1 MKTSDIIWGGDHKV
15 IVTLRNPI
23 EGIKEGDEVQI
34 EFNYLENVYELTFE
48 GKKTV
53 IIPSNK
59 ASEDQLDLLRNG
71 RSSMNTIL
79 SMDEDGCFIQLR
91 IFEEIVS
98 LGQLSTLRIAI
109 TDEVIDRLT
118 DKEQQN
124 PLEALKEKFIYTDP
138 KTKKTMIFVKG
149 YNKKN
154 ADFSIL
160 SRRNRLNVSKDSDS
174 YISSGYARYDSSYAD
189 FDAVYLI
196 SGNIEFVDS
205 TRDAKISDELNK
217 NMEKIRLSGKYFEI
231 WDAYLNLERISM
243 LQHAKATGVIKYK
256 SVRSQATSNG
266 YKYTFTLEDGQ
277 YADFLKDEILDSHVE
292 DIINSEKTTAD
303 NITSFRT
310 TKVGAFSKIIGNEC
324 IVIDTDAPSINNF
337 IPAEG
342 YLFTSLSGDKI
353 RMQRCEIAKDR
364 ISNNRAEIDHLQEI
378 IEDGALFHNQ
388 IGENIPITNKL
399 KASPQLKNKT
409 FNQEQIQAIDNAI
422 NTPDISL
429 ILGPPGTGKT
439 TVIKGIVTRFEELF
453 KKNNPN
459 ETPDILISSFQHEAV
474 DNAAIGMENDGL
486 PANRTGGKKREGS
499 NVSFYIDDWKKKK
512 TKELSEQLD
521 KNQVDKDDSIESLR
535 GQIFAWSKKGC
546 DLTEGIA
553 ILKTQV
559 NENLVSLSAEVVDES
574 RKLIAQVENGGKTEA
589 IKSILNDEDQQ
600 RNIVLLSQRLDI
612 EAFKDDGVRHAK
624 KLKIAI
630 EDEGLFDNTD
640 VEPVKAVISSEG
652 EDTEI
657 FKKFVET
664 VNFLKENYLKE
675 DVKAQEEKID
685 IPHQLELLL
694 KRIDGE
700 LKNKKIENLNDSMAA
715 ETLIL
720 RQYLD
725 LIQDDAEI
733 KRIVE
738 NYSSINA
745 ATCQQSMDIRK
756 GAQDKKYDLV
766 IIDEAA
772 RANPLDLMIPMA
784 MGKKVILVGDHKQLP
799 HMLSPEVV
807 KEYRKEGNTEQMQV
821 LEESLFER
829 LFNTLESSGAKKRT
843 TRLTKQYRMNP
854 VISNFAS
861 KCFYEEK
868 STDVGLDSSEV
879 KVEEK
884 QANLGMYKD
893 KPLVFLDMPQATFDA
908 EKSGVSKSR
917 PAEAKIIMD
926 EVVKVLK
933 KDPNKSVGIITFYR
947 KQVDVINEY
956 KINLTDEQ
964 KTRVEIG
971 TVDAFQGKEF
981 DVVFLS
987 CVRANNYSEDDLH
1000 KKIGHS
1006 SDKNRLCVSYTRA
1019 RQLLVTVGDKETMSF
1034 IPEMKELIEI
1044 CEKGDVGYYEL
1055 IKE

>member
-15 IVTLRNPI
+15 IVTLETSL
-23 EGIKEGDEVQI
+23 EGLKEGDEVHI
-34 EFNYLENVYELTFE
+34 EYNYIDSVYELSFE

-53 IIPSNK
+53 ITPKNRS
-59 ASEDQLDLLRNG
+59 SEDQLDLLRNG

-91 IFEEIVS
+91 IFEKIVS
-98 LGQLSTLRIAI
+98 FGQLSTLRIAI
-109 TDEVIDRLT
+109 TDEVVERLT

-124 PLEALKEKFIYTDP
+124 PLETLKEKFIYTDP
-138 KTKKTMIFVKG
+138 RTKKTMIFVKG
-149 YNKKN
+149 YNKKDAN
-154 ADFSIL
+154 FSLL
-160 SRRNRLNVSKDSDS
+160 SKRNRLNVSKESDS
-174 YISSGYARYDSSYAD
+174 YIASGYTRYDSSYAD

-196 SGNIEFVDS
+196 TGNIEFVDS
-205 TRDAKISDELNK
+205 TRDAKISNELSK
-217 NMEKIRLSGKYFEI
+217 NMEKISSSGEYFEI

-243 LQHAKATGVIKYK
+243 LQHAKDTGVVKYK
-256 SVRSQATSNG
+256 SVRSQATSDG
-266 YKYTFTLEDGQ
+266 YKYTFILEDGQ
-277 YADFLKDEILDSHVE
+277 YADFSKDEILDSYSE
-292 DIINSEKTTAD
+292 DIINSEKTTPE
-303 NITSFRT
+303 NISSFKT

-324 IVIDTDAPSINNF
+324 IIIDSDAPSINNF

-342 YLFTSLSGDKI
+342 FLFTSLSGDKI
-353 RMQRCEIAKDR
+353 RMQRCEIAKER
-364 ISNNRAEIDHLQEI
+364 ISNNRAEIDHLKEI
-378 IEDGALFHNQ
+378 IEDGTLFHNQ
-388 IGENIPITNKL
+388 IGENNPITNKL
-399 KASPQLKNKT
+399 KDSPQFKNKT

-439 TVIKGIVTRFEELF
+439 TVIKGIVTRYEELF

-459 ETPDILISSFQHEAV
+459 ETPAILISSFQHEAV

-521 KNQVDKDDSIESLR
+521 KNQVEKDDSIESLR
-535 GQIFAWSKKGC
+535 GQIFAWAKKGC
-546 DLTEGIA
+546 DLTEGLA
-553 ILKTQV
+553 ILKNQI
-559 NENLVSLSAEVVDES
+559 NENMVSLSVDVLNES
-574 RKLIAQVENGGKTEA
+574 RTLIAQVENDVKSEA
-589 IKSILNDEDQQ
+589 IKSILSEEDQQ
-600 RNIVLLSQRLDI
+600 RNIILLCQRLDT
-612 EAFKDDGVRHAK
+612 EAFKDDGIRYAK

-630 EDEGLFDNTD
+630 EDEGLFDNVD
-640 VEPVKAVISSEG
+640 AEPIKAVISSEG
-652 EDTEI
+652 TDKES
-657 FKKFVET
+657 FRKYVET

-675 DVKAQEEKID
+675 DVMNQKEKED
-685 IPHQLELLL
+685 FPHQLENLL

-700 LKNKKIENLNDSMAA
+700 LKNKKIENKKDSMAA

-733 KRIVE
+733 MKIVK

-756 GAQDKKYDLV
+756 GAKDKKYDLV

-772 RANPLDLMIPMA
+772 RANPLDLMIPMS

-807 KEYRKEGNTEQMQV
+807 KEYRKEGNTEQMEI

-829 LFNTLESSGAKKRT
+829 LFNTLERLGAKKRT
-843 TRLTKQYRMNP
+843 ARLTKQYRMNP

-868 STDVGLDSSEV
+868 ETDIGLDSSEV
-879 KVEEK
+879 KIDEK
-884 QANLGMYKD
+884 QANLGMYND

-917 PAEAKIIMD
+917 PAEAKVIMD
-926 EVVKVLK
+926 EVVKVLN

-947 KQVDVINEY
+947 KQVDVINECLPD
-956 KINLTDEQ
+956 LTDEQ

-1006 SDKNRLCVSYTRA
+1006 SDKNRLCVSFTRA
-1019 RQLLVTVGDKETMSF
+1019 RQLLVIVGDKETMSF
-1034 IPEMKELIEI
+1034 IPEMKELIGI
-1044 CEKGDVGYYEL
+1044 CEKGEEGYYEL

>member
-1 MKTSDIIWGGDHKV
+1 MKSSDIIWGGDHKV
-15 IVTLRNPI
+15 IVTLRNQI
-23 EGIKEGDEVQI
+23 EGMKEGDEVQI
-34 EFNYLENVYELTFE
+34 EYNYLDNVYELTFE
-48 GKKTV
+48 GKKTAIV
-53 IIPSNK
+53 PKNQS
-59 ASEDQLDLLRNG
+59 SEDHLDLIRNG
-71 RSSMNTIL
+71 KSSMNTIL
-79 SMDEDGCFIQLR
+79 SMDEDGCFLQLR

-109 TDEVIDRLT
+109 TDDVIDKLT

-160 SRRNRLNVSKDSDS
+160 SRRNRLNVSRDSDS
-174 YISSGYARYDSSYAD
+174 YISSNYARYDSSYAD

-217 NMEKIRLSGKYFEI
+217 NMEKIRSSGKYFEI
-231 WDAYLNLERISM
+231 WEAYLNLERISM
-243 LQHAKATGVIKYK
+243 LQHAKDTGVVKYK
-256 SVRSQATSNG
+256 SVRSQATSDG
-266 YKYTFTLEDGQ
+266 YKYIFTLEDGQ
-277 YADFLKDEILDSHVE
+277 YAEFSKDDILDSYAE
-292 DIINSEKTTAD
+292 DIINSEKTTPD
-303 NITSFRT
+303 NITSYRT
-310 TKVGAFSKIIGNEC
+310 TKVGAFSRVIGNEC
-324 IVIDTDAPSINNF
+324 VVIDTDAPSINNH

-353 RMQRCEIAKDR
+353 RMQRCEIAKER

-378 IEDGALFHNQ
+378 IEDGTLFHNQ
-388 IGENIPITNKL
+388 IGENNPITNKL
-399 KASPQLKNKT
+399 KASPQFKNKT
-409 FNQEQIQAIDNAI
+409 FNDEQIQAIDNAI

-521 KNQVDKDDSIESLR
+521 KNQVEKDDSIESLR

-546 DLTEGIA
+546 DLTEGFS
-553 ILKTQV
+553 ILKNQI
-559 NENLVSLSAEVVDES
+559 NENMVSLSDDVLNES
-574 RKLIAQVENGGKTEA
+574 RTLIAQVENGGKTEA
-589 IKSILNDEDQQ
+589 IKSILNEEDQQ
-600 RNIVLLSQRLDI
+600 RNIILLSQRLDN

-630 EDEGLFDNTD
+630 EDEGLFDDAD
-640 VEPVKAVISSEG
+640 VEPIKAVISSEG
-652 EDTEI
+652 EDAEI
-657 FKKFVET
+657 FKKYVET
-664 VNFLKENYLKE
+664 VNFLKEHYLKE
-675 DVKAQEEKID
+675 DVKIQEEKVD

-725 LIQDDAEI
+725 MIQDDAEI

-738 NYSSINA
+738 SYSSINA

-756 GAQDKKYDLV
+756 GAIDKKYDLV

-829 LFNTLESSGAKKRT
+829 LFNTLEASGAKKRT

-854 VISNFAS
+854 IISNFAS

-868 STDVGLDSSEV
+868 NTDVGLDSSEV

-893 KPLVFLDMPQATFDA
+893 KPLVFIDLPQETFDA

-917 PAEAKIIMD
+917 PAEAKVIMD

-933 KDPNKSVGIITFYR
+933 KDPNKSIGIITFYR

-1055 IKE
+1055 IK

>member
-15 IVTLRNPI
+15 IVTLRNPV
-23 EGIKEGDEVQI
+23 EGMKEGDEVKI
-34 EFNYLENVYELTFE
+34 EFNYIDNVYELTFE

-53 IIPSNK
+53 IVPSNK

-109 TDEVIDRLT
+109 ADDVIDKLT

-124 PLEALKEKFIYTDP
+124 PLESLREKFIYTDP
-138 KTKKTMIFVKG
+138 KTKKSMIFVKG
-149 YNKKN
+149 YSKKN
-154 ADFSIL
+154 ADFSLL
-160 SRRNRLNVSKDSDS
+160 SRRNTLNVSKTADS
-174 YISSGYARYDSSYAD
+174 YISSSYTRYNSSYAD

-196 SGNIEFVDS
+196 TGNIEFVDS
-205 TRDAKISDELNK
+205 TRDAKVSDELNK
-217 NMEKIRLSGKYFEI
+217 NMEKIRSSGKYFEI
-231 WDAYLNLERISM
+231 WEAYLNLERISM
-243 LQHAKATGVIKYK
+243 LEHAKETGVVKYK
-256 SVRSQATSNG
+256 SVRSQATSEG
-266 YKYTFTLEDGQ
+266 YKYTFTLEDNQ
-277 YADFLKDEILDSHVE
+277 YADFLKDEVLDSSTE
-292 DIINSEKTTAD
+292 DIINSDKTTPE
-303 NITSFRT
+303 NITSLKT
-310 TKVGAFSKIIGNEC
+310 TKIGAFVKFTGNEC
-324 IVIDTDAPSINNF
+324 IVVDTDAPSVNNF
-337 IPAEG
+337 IPPEG
-342 YLFTSLSGDKI
+342 FIFTSLSGDKI
-353 RMQRCEIAKDR
+353 RMQRCEIAKER
-364 ISNNRAEIDHLQEI
+364 IINNRAEIDHLQEI
-378 IEDGALFHNQ
+378 IEDGTLFHNQ

-399 KASPQLKNKT
+399 KTSSQFKNKT
-409 FNQEQIQAIDNAI
+409 FNEEQKQAIDNAI

-439 TVIKGIVTRFEELF
+439 TVIKAIVFRYEELF

-474 DNAAIGMENDGL
+474 DNAAIGMENNGL

-521 KNQVDKDDSIESLR
+521 KNQIEKDDSIESLR

-546 DLTEGIA
+546 DLTEGLA
-553 ILKTQV
+553 ILKNQI
-559 NENLVSLSAEVVDES
+559 NKNMVSLSSDILDEA
-574 RKLIAQVENGGKTEA
+574 RDFIASVENNDKNEA
-589 IKSILNDEDQQ
+589 IKSILTEEEQQ
-600 RNIVLLSQRLDI
+600 RNLVLLAQRLDI
-612 EAFKDDGVRHAK
+612 EAFKDDGIRQAK

-630 EDEGLFDNTD
+630 EDEGLFDNVD
-640 VEPVKAVISSEG
+640 VTPIKDVISSAG
-652 EDTEI
+652 DDKEI
-657 FKKFVET
+657 FKKYVET

-675 DVKAQEEKID
+675 DVKLKEEKID
-685 IPHQLELLL
+685 ISHQLEILL

-725 LIQDDAEI
+725 LIQDDSEI
-733 KRIVE
+733 KKIV
-738 NYSSINA
+738 NRYSSINA

-756 GAQDKKYDLV
+756 ESKDKKYDLV

-772 RANPLDLMIPMA
+772 RANPLDLMIPMS

-807 KEYRKEGNTEQMQV
+807 KEYRKERNTEQMEI

-829 LFNTLESSGAKKRT
+829 LFNALESSGAKKRT
-843 TRLTKQYRMNP
+843 ARLTKQYRMNP

-868 STDVGLDSSEV
+868 ATDIGLDSSEV

-884 QANLGMYKD
+884 KANLGIYQD

-908 EKSGVSKSR
+908 EKSGISKSR
-917 PAEAKIIMD
+917 PAEAKLIMD
-926 EVVKVLK
+926 EVSKILK
-933 KDPNKSVGIITFYR
+933 KDSNKSIGIITFYR
-947 KQVDVINEY
+947 KQVDIINEY
-956 KINLTDEQ
+956 KNYLTDEQ

-987 CVRANNYSEDDLH
+987 CVRANNYSEEDLH

-1006 SDKNRLCVSYTRA
+1006 NDKNRLCVSFTRA
-1019 RQLLVTVGDKETMSF
+1019 RQLLVIVGDKETMSY
-1034 IPEMKELIEI
+1034 IPQMKELIEI
-1044 CEKGDVGYYEL
+1044 CEKGGVGYYEL
-1055 IKE
+1055 IKK

>member
-1 MKTSDIIWGGDHKV
+1 MKTSDIIWGGDHKA
-15 IVTLRNPI
+15 IVTLRTPI
-23 EGIKEGDEVQI
+23 EGMKEGDEVQI
-34 EFNYLENVYELTFE
+34 EFNYLDNLYELSFE

-53 IIPSNK
+53 IIPLNK
-59 ASEDQLDLLRNG
+59 SSEEQLDLLRNG

-79 SMDEDGCFIQLR
+79 SMDEDGCFLQLR

-109 TDEVIDRLT
+109 TDEVKERLT

-149 YNKKN
+149 YYKKN

-174 YISSGYARYDSSYAD
+174 YIATGYTKYDSSYAD
-189 FDAVYLI
+189 VDAVYLI

-205 TRDAKISDELNK
+205 TRDAKISAALNK
-217 NMEKIRLSGKYFEI
+217 NMEKIHSSGKYFEI
-231 WDAYLNLERISM
+231 WDAYLNLEKISM
-243 LQHAKATGVIKYK
+243 LQHAKDTGVVKYK
-256 SVRSQATSNG
+256 SVRSQATSDG
-266 YKYTFTLEDGQ
+266 YKYTFTLEEGE
-277 YADFLKDEILDSHVE
+277 YANFLKDEILDSHAE
-292 DIINSEKTTAD
+292 NIINSEKVTPE
-303 NITSFRT
+303 NITSCRT
-310 TKVGAFSKIIGNEC
+310 TKVGSFLQVIGNEC
-324 IVIDTDAPSINNF
+324 VVIDTDAPSINNH

-353 RMQRCEIAKDR
+353 RMQRCEIAKER

-378 IEDGALFHNQ
+378 IEDGTLFHNQ

-399 KASPQLKNKT
+399 KASPQFKNKL
-409 FNQEQIQAIDNAI
+409 FNQEQIRAIDNAI

-439 TVIKGIVTRFEELF
+439 TVIKGIVTRFGELF

-459 ETPDILISSFQHEAV
+459 EKPDILISSFQHEAV
-474 DNAAIGMENDGL
+474 DNAVIGMENDGL

-499 NVSFYIDDWKKKK
+499 NISFYIDDWKKKT

-521 KNQVDKDDSIESLR
+521 KNQVEKDDAIESLR

-546 DLTEGIA
+546 DLTEGIS
-553 ILKTQV
+553 ILKNQIS
-559 NENLVSLSAEVVDES
+559 ENTVSLSADVLNDS
-574 RKLIAQVENGGKTEA
+574 RILIAQIENGGKTEA
-589 IKSILNDEDQQ
+589 IKSILNEEDQQ
-600 RNIVLLSQRLDI
+600 RNVILLSQRLDN
-612 EAFKDDGVRHAK
+612 EAFKDDGLRHAK

-630 EDEGLFDNTD
+630 EYGGIFDNAD
-640 VEPVKAVISSEG
+640 VEPIKAVISSEG
-652 EDTEI
+652 EDSEI
-657 FKKFVET
+657 FKKYVDT
-664 VNFLKENYLKE
+664 VNFLKERYLKE
-675 DVKAQEEKID
+675 DMKNQEEKVD
-685 IPHQLELLL
+685 IPHQLEILL

-700 LKNKKIENLNDSMAA
+700 LRNKKIENLNDSKAA

-725 LIQDDAEI
+725 LIQDDVEI
-733 KRIVE
+733 KKII
-738 NYSSINA
+738 NKYSSINA

-756 GAQDKKYDLV
+756 GSKDKKYDLV

-772 RANPLDLMIPMA
+772 RANPLDLMIPMS

-807 KEYRKEGNTEQMQV
+807 KEYRKTGNFEQMQV

-829 LFNTLESSGAKKRT
+829 LFNTLEASGAKKRT

-868 STDVGLDSSEV
+868 NTDVGLDSSEV
-879 KVEEK
+879 KIDEK
-884 QANLGMYKD
+884 QAKLGMYKD
-893 KPLVFLDMPQATFDA
+893 KPLVFLDLPQATFDA

-917 PAEAKIIMD
+917 PAEAKVIMD

-933 KDPNKSVGIITFYR
+933 KDPNKSIGIITFYR

-956 KINLTDEQ
+956 KSNLTDEQ
-964 KTRVEIG
+964 KIRVEIG

-981 DVVFLS
+981 DIVFLS
-987 CVRANNYSEDDLH
+987 CVRANNYSGDDLH

-1006 SDKNRLCVSYTRA
+1006 NDKNRLCVSYTRA

-1044 CEKGDVGYYEL
+1044 CETGDVGYYEL

>member
-1 MKTSDIIWGGDHKV
+1 MKTSDIIWGGDHKA
-15 IVTLRNPI
+15 IVTLRTPI
-23 EGIKEGDEVQI
+23 EGMKEGDEVQI
-34 EFNYLENVYELTFE
+34 EFNYLDNLYELSFE

-53 IIPSNK
+53 IIPLNK
-59 ASEDQLDLLRNG
+59 SSEEQLDLLRNG

-79 SMDEDGCFIQLR
+79 SMDEDGCFLQLR

-109 TDEVIDRLT
+109 TDEVKERLT

-149 YNKKN
+149 YYKKN

-160 SRRNRLNVSKDSDS
+160 SRRNRLNVAKDSDS
-174 YISSGYARYDSSYAD
+174 YIATGYTKYDSSYAD
-189 FDAVYLI
+189 VDAVYLI

-205 TRDAKISDELNK
+205 TRDAKISAALNK
-217 NMEKIRLSGKYFEI
+217 NMEKIHSSGKYFEI
-231 WDAYLNLERISM
+231 WDAYLNLEKISM
-243 LQHAKATGVIKYK
+243 FQHAKDTGVVKYK
-256 SVRSQATSNG
+256 SVRSQATSDG
-266 YKYTFTLEDGQ
+266 YKYTFTLEEGE
-277 YADFLKDEILDSHVE
+277 YANFLKDEILDSHAE
-292 DIINSEKTTAD
+292 NIINSEKVTPE
-303 NITSFRT
+303 NITSCRT
-310 TKVGAFSKIIGNEC
+310 TKVGSFLQVIGNEC
-324 IVIDTDAPSINNF
+324 IVIDSDALSINNF
-337 IPAEG
+337 IPPEG

-353 RMQRCEIAKDR
+353 RMQRCEIAKEK
-364 ISNNRAEIDHLQEI
+364 ISNNRAEIDHLLEI
-378 IEDGALFHNQ
+378 IEDGTLFHNQ

-399 KASPQLKNKT
+399 KASPQFKNKL
-409 FNQEQIQAIDNAI
+409 FNQEQIRAIDNAI

-439 TVIKGIVTRFEELF
+439 TVIKGIVTRFGELF

-459 ETPDILISSFQHEAV
+459 EKPDILISSFQHEAV
-474 DNAAIGMENDGL
+474 DNAVIGMENDGL

-499 NVSFYIDDWKKKK
+499 NISFYIDDWKKKT

-521 KNQVDKDDSIESLR
+521 KNQVEKDDAIESLR

-546 DLTEGIA
+546 DLTEGIS
-553 ILKTQV
+553 ILKNQIS
-559 NENLVSLSAEVVDES
+559 ENTVSLSADVLNDS
-574 RKLIAQVENGGKTEA
+574 RILIAQIENGGKTEA
-589 IKSILNDEDQQ
+589 IKSILNEEDQQ
-600 RNIVLLSQRLDI
+600 RNVILLSQRLDN
-612 EAFKDDGVRHAK
+612 EAFKDDGLRHAK

-630 EDEGLFDNTD
+630 EYGGIFDNAD
-640 VEPVKAVISSEG
+640 VEPIKAVISSEG
-652 EDTEI
+652 EDSEI
-657 FKKFVET
+657 FKKYVDT
-664 VNFLKENYLKE
+664 VNFLKERYLKE
-675 DVKAQEEKID
+675 DMKNQEEKVD
-685 IPHQLELLL
+685 IPHQLEILL

-700 LKNKKIENLNDSMAA
+700 LRNKKIENLNDSKAA

-725 LIQDDAEI
+725 LIQDDVEI
-733 KRIVE
+733 KKII
-738 NYSSINA
+738 NKYSSINA

-756 GAQDKKYDLV
+756 GSKDKKYDLV

-772 RANPLDLMIPMA
+772 RANPLDLMIPMS

-807 KEYRKEGNTEQMQV
+807 KEYRKTGNFEQMQV

-829 LFNTLESSGAKKRT
+829 LFNTLEASGAKKRT

-868 STDVGLDSSEV
+868 NTDVGLDSSEV
-879 KVEEK
+879 KIDEK
-884 QANLGMYKD
+884 QAKLGMYKD
-893 KPLVFLDMPQATFDA
+893 KPLVFLDLPQATFDA

-917 PAEAKIIMD
+917 PAEAEVIMD

-933 KDPNKSVGIITFYR
+933 KDPNKSIGIITFYR

-956 KINLTDEQ
+956 KSSLTDEQ
-964 KTRVEIG
+964 KIRVEIG

-981 DVVFLS
+981 DIVFLS
-987 CVRANNYSEDDLH
+987 CVRANNYSGDDLH

-1006 SDKNRLCVSYTRA
+1006 NDKNRLCVSYTRA

-1044 CEKGDVGYYEL
+1044 CETGDVGYYEL

>member
-1 MKTSDIIWGGDHKV
+1 MKTSDIIWGGDHKA
-15 IVTLRNPI
+15 IVTLRTPV
-23 EGIKEGDEVQI
+23 EGMKEGDEVQI
-34 EFNYLENVYELTFE
+34 EFNYLDNVYELSFE

-53 IIPSNK
+53 ITPSNK
-59 ASEDQLDLLRNG
+59 SSEDQLDLLRNG

-79 SMDEDGCFIQLR
+79 SMDEDGCFLQLR

-109 TDEVIDRLT
+109 TDDVIDKLT

-124 PLEALKEKFIYTDP
+124 PLETLKEKFIYTDP

-160 SRRNRLNVSKDSDS
+160 SRRNRLNVSKESDS
-174 YISSGYARYDSSYAD
+174 YISNGYARYDSSYAD

-205 TRDAKISDELNK
+205 TRDAKISVELNK
-217 NMEKIRLSGKYFEI
+217 NMEKIHSSGKYFEI
-231 WDAYLNLERISM
+231 WDAYLNLEKISM
-243 LQHAKATGVIKYK
+243 LQHAKDTGVVKYK
-256 SVRSQATSNG
+256 SVRSQATSDG
-266 YKYTFTLEDGQ
+266 YKYTFTLEEGE
-277 YADFLKDEILDSHVE
+277 YANFLKDEILDSHAE
-292 DIINSEKTTAD
+292 NIINSEKITPE
-303 NITSFRT
+303 NITSCRT
-310 TKVGAFSKIIGNEC
+310 TKVGAFFKVIGNEC
-324 IVIDTDAPSINNF
+324 IVIDSDALSINNF

-353 RMQRCEIAKDR
+353 RMQRCEIAKEK
-364 ISNNRAEIDHLQEI
+364 INNNRAEIDHLQEI
-378 IEDGALFHNQ
+378 IEDGTLFHNQ
-388 IGENIPITNKL
+388 IGENVPITNKL
-399 KASPQLKNKT
+399 KASPQFKNKT

-429 ILGPPGTGKT
+429 VLGPPGTGKT

-459 ETPDILISSFQHEAV
+459 EKLDILISSFQHEAV
-474 DNAAIGMENDGL
+474 DNAVIGMENDGL

-499 NVSFYIDDWKKKK
+499 NISFYVDDWKKKK

-521 KNQVDKDDSIESLR
+521 KHQVEKDDSIESLR
-535 GQIFAWSKKGC
+535 GQIFAWAKKGC
-546 DLTEGIA
+546 DLTEGLS
-553 ILKTQV
+553 ILKNQIS
-559 NENLVSLSAEVVDES
+559 ENIVSLSADVLNAS
-574 RKLIAQVENGGKTEA
+574 RTLIAQVENGVKTEA
-589 IKSILNDEDQQ
+589 IKSILNEEEQQ
-600 RNIVLLSQRLDI
+600 RNVILLSQRLDN
-612 EAFKDDGVRHAK
+612 EAFKDDGLRHAK

-630 EDEGLFDNTD
+630 EDEGIFDNAD
-640 VEPVKAVISSEG
+640 VEPIKAVISSEG
-652 EDTEI
+652 EDAEI
-657 FKKFVET
+657 FKKYVET
-664 VNFLKENYLKE
+664 VNFLKEHYLKE
-675 DVKAQEEKID
+675 DVKEQEDKVD
-685 IPHQLELLL
+685 IPHQLEILL

-700 LKNKKIENLNDSMAA
+700 LRNKKIENLNDPKAA

-733 KRIVE
+733 KKIINR
-738 NYSSINA
+738 YSSINA
-745 ATCQQSMDIRK
+745 ATCQQAMDIRK
-756 GAQDKKYDLV
+756 GSKDKKYDLV

-772 RANPLDLMIPMA
+772 RANPLDLMIPMS

-829 LFNTLESSGAKKRT
+829 LFNTLEASGAKKRT

-868 STDVGLDSSEV
+868 NTDVGLDSSEV
-879 KVEEK
+879 KIDEK

-893 KPLVFLDMPQATFDA
+893 KPLVFLDLPQAIFDA

-917 PAEAKIIMD
+917 PAEAKVIMD
-926 EVVKVLK
+926 EVVKILK
-933 KDPNKSVGIITFYR
+933 KDPNKSIGIITFYR

-1044 CEKGDVGYYEL
+1044 CEKGDVGHYEL

>member
-1 MKTSDIIWGGDHKV
+1 MKTSDIIWGGDHKA
-15 IVTLRNPI
+15 IVTLKTSL
-23 EGIKEGDEVQI
+23 EGLKEGDEVHI
-34 EFNYLENVYELTFE
+34 EYNYIDSVYELSFE

-53 IIPSNK
+53 ITPKNRS
-59 ASEDQLDLLRNG
+59 SEDQLDLLRNG

-79 SMDEDGCFIQLR
+79 SIDEDGCFLQLR
-91 IFEEIVS
+91 IFEEIVF

-109 TDEVIDRLT
+109 TDEVVERLT

-124 PLEALKEKFIYTDP
+124 PLEALKEKFIYKDP
-138 KTKKTMIFVKG
+138 RTKKNMIFVKG
-149 YNKKN
+149 YNKKDAN
-154 ADFSIL
+154 FSLL
-160 SRRNRLNVSKDSDS
+160 SKRNRLNVTKDSDS
-174 YISSGYARYDSSYAD
+174 YIASGYTRYDSSYAD

-196 SGNIEFVDS
+196 TGNIEFVDS
-205 TRDAKISDELNK
+205 TRDAKISNELSK
-217 NMEKIRLSGKYFEI
+217 NMEKISSSGEYFEI

-243 LQHAKATGVIKYK
+243 LQHAKDTGVVKYK
-256 SVRSQATSNG
+256 SVRSQATSDG
-266 YKYTFTLEDGQ
+266 YKYTFILEDGQ
-277 YADFLKDEILDSHVE
+277 YADFSKDEILDSYSE
-292 DIINSEKTTAD
+292 DIINSEKTTPE
-303 NITSFRT
+303 NISSFKT

-324 IVIDTDAPSINNF
+324 IIIDTDSPSINNF

-342 YLFTSLSGDKI
+342 FLFISLSGDKI
-353 RMQRCEIAKDR
+353 RMQRCEIAKER
-364 ISNNRAEIDHLQEI
+364 ISNNRAEIDHLKEI
-378 IEDGALFHNQ
+378 IEDGTLFHNQ
-388 IGENIPITNKL
+388 IGENNPITNKL
-399 KASPQLKNKT
+399 KGSPQFKNKT

-439 TVIKGIVTRFEELF
+439 TVIKGIVTRYEELF

-521 KNQVDKDDSIESLR
+521 KNQVEKDDSIESLR
-535 GQIFAWSKKGC
+535 GQIFAWAKKGC
-546 DLTEGIA
+546 DLTEGLS
-553 ILKTQV
+553 ILKNQI
-559 NENLVSLSAEVVDES
+559 NENMVSLSDDVLNES
-574 RKLIAQVENGGKTEA
+574 RILIAQVENGDKSEA
-589 IKSILNDEDQQ
+589 IKSILSEEDKQ
-600 RNIVLLSQRLDI
+600 RNIILLSQRLDT
-612 EAFKDDGVRHAK
+612 EAFKDDGIRYAK

-630 EDEGLFDNTD
+630 EDEGLFDNVD
-640 VEPVKAVISSEG
+640 AESIKAVISSEG
-652 EDTEI
+652 TDKES
-657 FKKFVET
+657 FRKYVET

-675 DVKAQEEKID
+675 DVMNQKEKVD
-685 IPHQLELLL
+685 FPHQLENLL

-700 LKNKKIENLNDSMAA
+700 LKNKKIENKKDSMAA

-733 KRIVE
+733 MKIVK

-756 GAQDKKYDLV
+756 GAKDKKYDLV

-772 RANPLDLMIPMA
+772 RANPLDLMIPMS

-807 KEYRKEGNTEQMQV
+807 KEYRKQGNIEQMKI

-829 LFNTLESSGAKKRT
+829 LFNTLEKAGAKKRT

-868 STDVGLDSSEV
+868 ESDVGLDSSEIN
-879 KVEEK
+879 VEEK
-884 QANLGMYKD
+884 QANLGMYNE
-893 KPLVFLDMPQATFDA
+893 KPLVFLDMPQATFEA
-908 EKSGVSKSR
+908 EKSGQSKSR
-917 PAEAKIIMD
+917 PAEAKVIMD

-933 KDPNKSVGIITFYR
+933 KDPEKSVGIITFYR
-947 KQVDVINEY
+947 KQVDVINEHLA
-956 KINLTDEQ
+956 NLTDEQ

-987 CVRANNYSEDDLH
+987 CVRANNNSGEDLH
-1000 KKIGHS
+1000 KKIGHLI
-1006 SDKNRLCVSYTRA
+1006 DKNRLCVSFTRA
-1019 RQLLVTVGDKETMSF
+1019 RQLLVTVGDKETMAF
-1034 IPEMKELIEI
+1034 IPEMKKLIEI

>member
-1 MKTSDIIWGGDHKV
+1 MKTSDIIWGGDHKA
-15 IVTLRNPI
+15 IVTFRTPI
-23 EGIKEGDEVQI
+23 EGMKEGDEVQI
-34 EFNYLENVYELTFE
+34 EFNYLDNLYELSFE

-53 IIPSNK
+53 IIPLNK
-59 ASEDQLDLLRNG
+59 SSEEQLDLLRNG

-79 SMDEDGCFIQLR
+79 SMDEDGCFLQLR

-109 TDEVIDRLT
+109 TDEVKERLT

-149 YNKKN
+149 YYKKN

-174 YISSGYARYDSSYAD
+174 YIATGYTKYDSSYAD
-189 FDAVYLI
+189 VDAVYLI

-205 TRDAKISDELNK
+205 TRDAKISAALNK
-217 NMEKIRLSGKYFEI
+217 NMEKIHSSGKYFEI
-231 WDAYLNLERISM
+231 WDAYLNLEKISM
-243 LQHAKATGVIKYK
+243 LQHAKDTGVVKYK
-256 SVRSQATSNG
+256 SVRSQATSDG
-266 YKYTFTLEDGQ
+266 YKYTFTLEEGE
-277 YADFLKDEILDSHVE
+277 YANFLKDEILDSHAE
-292 DIINSEKTTAD
+292 NIINSEKVTPE
-303 NITSFRT
+303 NITSCRT
-310 TKVGAFSKIIGNEC
+310 TKVGSFLQVIGNEC
-324 IVIDTDAPSINNF
+324 IVIDSDAPSINNF
-337 IPAEG
+337 IPPEG

-353 RMQRCEIAKDR
+353 RMQRCEIAKEK
-364 ISNNRAEIDHLQEI
+364 ISNNRAEIDHLLEI
-378 IEDGALFHNQ
+378 IEDGTLFHNQ

-399 KASPQLKNKT
+399 KASPQFKNKL
-409 FNQEQIQAIDNAI
+409 FNQEQIRAIDNAI

-439 TVIKGIVTRFEELF
+439 TVIKGIVTRFGELF

-459 ETPDILISSFQHEAV
+459 EKPDILISSFQHEAV
-474 DNAAIGMENDGL
+474 DNAVIGMENDGL

-499 NVSFYIDDWKKKK
+499 NISFYIDDWKKKT

-521 KNQVDKDDSIESLR
+521 KNQVEKDDAIESLR

-546 DLTEGIA
+546 DLTEGIS
-553 ILKTQV
+553 ILKNQIS
-559 NENLVSLSAEVVDES
+559 ENTVSLSADVLNDS
-574 RKLIAQVENGGKTEA
+574 RILIAQIENGGKTEA
-589 IKSILNDEDQQ
+589 IKSILNEEDQQ
-600 RNIVLLSQRLDI
+600 RNVILLSQRLDN
-612 EAFKDDGVRHAK
+612 EAFKDDGLRHAK

-630 EDEGLFDNTD
+630 EYEGIFDNAD
-640 VEPVKAVISSEG
+640 VEPIKAVISSEG
-652 EDTEI
+652 EDSEI
-657 FKKFVET
+657 FKKYVDT
-664 VNFLKENYLKE
+664 VNFLKERYLKE
-675 DVKAQEEKID
+675 DMKNQEEKVD
-685 IPHQLELLL
+685 IPHQLEILL

-700 LKNKKIENLNDSMAA
+700 LRNKKIENLNDSKAA

-725 LIQDDAEI
+725 LIQDDVEI
-733 KRIVE
+733 KKII
-738 NYSSINA
+738 NKYSSINA

-756 GAQDKKYDLV
+756 GSKDKKYDLV

-772 RANPLDLMIPMA
+772 RANPLDLMIPMS

-807 KEYRKEGNTEQMQV
+807 KEYRKTGNFEQMQV

-829 LFNTLESSGAKKRT
+829 LFNTLEASGAKKRT

-868 STDVGLDSSEV
+868 NTDVGLDSSEV
-879 KVEEK
+879 KIDEK
-884 QANLGMYKD
+884 QAKLGMYKD
-893 KPLVFLDMPQATFDA
+893 KPLVFLDLPQATFDA

-917 PAEAKIIMD
+917 PAEAKVIMD

-933 KDPNKSVGIITFYR
+933 KDPNKSIGIITFYR

-956 KINLTDEQ
+956 KSNLTDEQ
-964 KTRVEIG
+964 KIRVEIG

-981 DVVFLS
+981 DIVFLS
-987 CVRANNYSEDDLH
+987 CVRANNYSGDDLH

-1006 SDKNRLCVSYTRA
+1006 NDKNRLCVSYTRA

-1044 CEKGDVGYYEL
+1044 CETGDVGYYEL

>member
-15 IVTLRNPI
+15 IVTLRNPV
-23 EGIKEGDEVQI
+23 EGMKEGDEVKI
-34 EFNYLENVYELTFE
+34 EFNYIDNVYELTFE

-53 IIPSNK
+53 IVPSNK

-79 SMDEDGCFIQLR
+79 SMDEEGCFIQLR

-109 TDEVIDRLT
+109 TDDVIDKLT

-124 PLEALKEKFIYTDP
+124 PLESLKDKFIYTDP
-138 KTKKTMIFVKG
+138 KTKKSMIFVKG

-154 ADFSIL
+154 ADFSLL
-160 SRRNRLNVSKDSDS
+160 SRRNRLNVTKDADS
-174 YISSGYARYDSSYAD
+174 YISSSYARYDSSYAD

-196 SGNIEFVDS
+196 TGNIEFVDS
-205 TRDAKISDELNK
+205 TRDAKVSDELNK
-217 NMEKIRLSGKYFEI
+217 NMEKIRSSGKYFEI

-243 LQHAKATGVIKYK
+243 LEHAKETGVVKYK
-256 SVRSQATSNG
+256 SVRSQATSEG
-266 YKYTFTLEDGQ
+266 YKYTFTLEDEQ
-277 YADFLKDEILDSHVE
+277 YADFLKDEILDSYKE
-292 DIINSEKTTAD
+292 DIINSDKTTPE

-310 TKVGAFSKIIGNEC
+310 TKVGAFVKLVGNEC
-324 IVIDTDAPSINNF
+324 TVIDTDAPSINNF
-337 IPAEG
+337 IPPEG
-342 YLFTSLSGDKI
+342 FLFTSLSGDKI
-353 RMQRCEIAKDR
+353 RMQRCEIAKER
-364 ISNNRAEIDHLQEI
+364 IINNRSEIDHLQEI
-378 IEDGALFHNQ
+378 IEDGTLFHNQ
-388 IGENIPITNKL
+388 IGENNPITNKL
-399 KASPQLKNKT
+399 KDSPQFENKS
-409 FNQEQIQAIDNAI
+409 FNDEQKQAIDNAI

-439 TVIKGIVTRFEELF
+439 TVIKAIVSRYEELF

-474 DNAAIGMENDGL
+474 DNAAIGMENNGL

-512 TKELSEQLD
+512 TKELSDQLD
-521 KNQVDKDDSIESLR
+521 KNQVEKDDSIEGLR
-535 GQIFAWSKKGC
+535 DQIFAWSKRGN
-546 DLTEGIA
+546 DLTEGLS
-553 ILKTQV
+553 ILKNQI
-559 NENLVSLSAEVVDES
+559 NENMVSLSSDILDEA
-574 RKLIAQVENGGKTEA
+574 RDLIASVENNDKSEA
-589 IKSILNDEDQQ
+589 IKSILNDEEQQ
-600 RNIVLLSQRLDI
+600 RNLVLLSQRVDI
-612 EAFKDDGVRHAK
+612 EAFRDDGIRQAK

-630 EDEGLFDNTD
+630 EDEGLFDNVDITPIRD
-640 VEPVKAVISSEG
+640 VISSAG
-652 EDTEI
+652 DDKEI
-657 FKKFVET
+657 FKKYVET

-675 DVKAQEEKID
+675 DVKLKEEKID
-685 IPHQLELLL
+685 IPHQLEILL

-725 LIQDDAEI
+725 LIQDDSEI
-733 KRIVE
+733 KKIV
-738 NYSSINA
+738 NRYSSINA

-756 GAQDKKYDLV
+756 GSKDKKYDLV

-807 KEYRKEGNTEQMQV
+807 KEYRKEGNTEQMQI

-829 LFNTLESSGAKKRT
+829 LFNALENSGAKKRT
-843 TRLTKQYRMNP
+843 ARLTKQYRMNP

-868 STDVGLDSSEV
+868 ATDIGLDSSEI
-879 KVEEK
+879 KIEEK
-884 QANLGMYKD
+884 KANLGMYQD

-908 EKSGVSKSR
+908 EKSGISKSR
-917 PAEAKIIMD
+917 PAEAKLIMD
-926 EVVKVLK
+926 EVSKVLK
-933 KDPNKSVGIITFYR
+933 KDPNKSIGIITFYR

-956 KINLTDEQ
+956 KNFLTDEQ
-964 KTRVEIG
+964 KNRVEIG

-981 DVVFLS
+981 DIVFLS

-1006 SDKNRLCVSYTRA
+1006 NDKNRLCVSYTRA
-1019 RQLLVTVGDKETMSF
+1019 RQLLVTVGDKETMSY
-1034 IPEMKELIEI
+1034 IPQMKELIEI

-1055 IKE
+1055 IKK

>member
-15 IVTLRNPI
+15 IVTLRTPV
-23 EGIKEGDEVQI
+23 EGMKEGDEVQI
-34 EFNYLENVYELTFE
+34 EFNYLDNVYELSFE

-53 IIPSNK
+53 ITPSNK
-59 ASEDQLDLLRNG
+59 SSEDQLDLLRNG
-71 RSSMNTIL
+71 RSSMNIIL

-98 LGQLSTLRIAI
+98 LGALSPLRIAI
-109 TDEVIDRLT
+109 TDDVIDKLT

-138 KTKKTMIFVKG
+138 KTKRTMIFVKG

-160 SRRNRLNVSKDSDS
+160 SRRNRLNVSRDSDS
-174 YISSGYARYDSSYAD
+174 YISSGYTRYDSSYAD

-205 TRDAKISDELNK
+205 TRDAKISEELNK
-217 NMEKIRLSGKYFEI
+217 NMEKIRPSGKYFEI
-231 WDAYLNLERISM
+231 WEAYLNLERISM
-243 LQHAKATGVIKYK
+243 LQHAKDTGVVKYK
-256 SVRSQATSNG
+256 SVKSQATSDG

-277 YADFLKDEILDSHVE
+277 YVDFLKDEILDVHLE
-292 DIINSEKTTAD
+292 DIINSENTTSE
-303 NITSFRT
+303 NITSFKT
-310 TKVGAFSKIIGNEC
+310 TKVGSFSKFIGNEC
-324 IVIDTDAPSINNF
+324 VVIDSEAPSINNF

-353 RMQRCEIAKDR
+353 RMRRCEIAKEK
-364 ISNNRAEIDHLQEI
+364 ITNNRAEINHLQEI
-378 IEDGALFHNQ
+378 IEDGTLFHNQ
-388 IGENIPITNKL
+388 IGDNVPITNKL
-399 KASPQLKNKT
+399 KASPQFKNKT

-439 TVIKGIVTRFEELF
+439 TVIKGIVTRYEEWF

-474 DNAAIGMENDGL
+474 DNAAIGLENDGL
-486 PANRTGGKKREGS
+486 PANRTGGKKKDGS

-512 TKELSEQLD
+512 TKELSEKLD
-521 KNQVDKDDSIESLR
+521 ENQVEKDDFIESLR
-535 GQIFAWSKKGC
+535 GQIFAWSEKGG
-546 DLTEGIA
+546 DLSEGLL
-553 ILKTQV
+553 ILKEQST
-559 NENLVSLSAEVVDES
+559 ENMVLLSADVLNES
-574 RKLIAQVENGGKTEA
+574 RALIARVENSGKSEA
-589 IKSILNDEDQQ
+589 IKSILSEEDQQ
-600 RNIVLLSQRLDI
+600 RNILLLSQRLDH
-612 EAFKDDGVRHAK
+612 EAFKDDGIRHAK

-630 EDEGLFDNTD
+630 EDEGLFNNID
-640 VEPVKAVISSEG
+640 VEPIKAVIFSEG
-652 EDTEI
+652 EDREI
-657 FKKFVET
+657 FKKYVET
-664 VNFLKENYLKE
+664 VNLLKEHYLKE
-675 DVKAQEEKID
+675 DVKTQAEKVD
-685 IPHQLELLL
+685 VPHQLEILL

-700 LKNKKIENLNDSMAA
+700 LRNKKIENLQDPRAA

-733 KRIVE
+733 KKIV
-738 NYSSINA
+738 NKYSSINA

-756 GAQDKKYDLV
+756 GAKDKKYDLV

-799 HMLSPEVV
+799 HMLSPAVV

-829 LFNTLESSGAKKRT
+829 LFNMLESSGAKKRT
-843 TRLTKQYRMNP
+843 VRLTKQYRMHP
-854 VISNFAS
+854 VISDFAS

-868 STDVGLDSSEV
+868 KTDVGLDSSEV
-879 KVEEK
+879 EIEEK
-884 QANLGMYKD
+884 QANLGMYQD

-917 PAEAKIIMD
+917 PAEAKVIMD

-933 KDPNKSVGIITFYR
+933 KDPNKSIGIITFYR
-947 KQVDVINEY
+947 KQVDFINDY

-981 DVVFLS
+981 DIVFLS
-987 CVRANNYSEDDLH
+987 CVRANSYTETDLR

-1034 IPEMKELIEI
+1034 IPEMKDLIEI

>member
-1 MKTSDIIWGGDHKV
+1 MKTSDIIWGGDHKA
-15 IVTLRNPI
+15 IVTLRAPI
-23 EGIKEGDEVQI
+23 EGMKEGDEVQI
-34 EFNYLENVYELTFE
+34 EFNYLDNLYELSFE

-53 IIPSNK
+53 IIPLNK
-59 ASEDQLDLLRNG
+59 SSEEQLDLLRNG

-79 SMDEDGCFIQLR
+79 SMDEDGCFLQLR

-109 TDEVIDRLT
+109 TDEVKERLT

-149 YNKKN
+149 YYKKN

-174 YISSGYARYDSSYAD
+174 YIATGYTKYDSSYAD
-189 FDAVYLI
+189 VDAVYLI

-205 TRDAKISDELNK
+205 TRDAKISAALNK
-217 NMEKIRLSGKYFEI
+217 NMEKIHSSGKYFEI
-231 WDAYLNLERISM
+231 WDAYLNLEKISM
-243 LQHAKATGVIKYK
+243 LQHAKDTGVVKYK
-256 SVRSQATSNG
+256 SVRSQATSDG
-266 YKYTFTLEDGQ
+266 YKYTFTLEEGE
-277 YADFLKDEILDSHVE
+277 YANFLKDEILDSHAE
-292 DIINSEKTTAD
+292 NIINSEKVTPE
-303 NITSFRT
+303 NITSCRT
-310 TKVGAFSKIIGNEC
+310 TKVGSFLQVIGNEC
-324 IVIDTDAPSINNF
+324 IVIDSDAPSINNF
-337 IPAEG
+337 IPPEG

-353 RMQRCEIAKDR
+353 RMQRCEIAKEK
-364 ISNNRAEIDHLQEI
+364 ISNNRAEIDHLLEI
-378 IEDGALFHNQ
+378 IEDGTLFHNQ

-399 KASPQLKNKT
+399 KASPQFKNKL
-409 FNQEQIQAIDNAI
+409 FNQEQIRAIDNAI

-439 TVIKGIVTRFEELF
+439 TVIKGIVTRFGELF

-459 ETPDILISSFQHEAV
+459 EKPDILISSFQHEAV
-474 DNAAIGMENDGL
+474 DNAVIGMENDGL

-499 NVSFYIDDWKKKK
+499 NISFYIDDWKKKT

-521 KNQVDKDDSIESLR
+521 KNQVEKDDAIESLR

-546 DLTEGIA
+546 DLTEGIS
-553 ILKTQV
+553 ILKNQIS
-559 NENLVSLSAEVVDES
+559 ENTVSLSADVLDDS
-574 RKLIAQVENGGKTEA
+574 RILIAQIENGGKTEA
-589 IKSILNDEDQQ
+589 IKSILNEEDQQ
-600 RNIVLLSQRLDI
+600 RNVILLSQRLDN
-612 EAFKDDGVRHAK
+612 EAFKDDGLRHAK

-630 EDEGLFDNTD
+630 EYEGIFDNAD
-640 VEPVKAVISSEG
+640 VEPIKAVISSEG
-652 EDTEI
+652 EDSEI
-657 FKKFVET
+657 FKKYVDT
-664 VNFLKENYLKE
+664 VNFLKERYLKE
-675 DVKAQEEKID
+675 DMKNQEEKVD
-685 IPHQLELLL
+685 IPHQLEILL

-700 LKNKKIENLNDSMAA
+700 LRNKKIENLNDSKAA

-725 LIQDDAEI
+725 LIQDDVEI
-733 KRIVE
+733 KKII
-738 NYSSINA
+738 NKYSSINA

-756 GAQDKKYDLV
+756 GSKDKKYDLV

-772 RANPLDLMIPMA
+772 RANPLDLMIPMS

-799 HMLSPEVV
+799 HMLSPKVV
-807 KEYRKEGNTEQMQV
+807 KEYRKTGNFEQMQV

-829 LFNTLESSGAKKRT
+829 LFNTLEASGAKKRT

-868 STDVGLDSSEV
+868 NTDVGLDSSEV
-879 KVEEK
+879 KIDEK
-884 QANLGMYKD
+884 QAKLGMYKD
-893 KPLVFLDMPQATFDA
+893 KPLVFLDLPQATFDA

-917 PAEAKIIMD
+917 PAEAKVIMD

-933 KDPNKSVGIITFYR
+933 KDPNKSIGIITFYR

-956 KINLTDEQ
+956 KSNLTDEQ
-964 KTRVEIG
+964 KIRVEIG

-981 DVVFLS
+981 DIVFLS
-987 CVRANNYSEDDLH
+987 CVRANNYSGDDFH

-1006 SDKNRLCVSYTRA
+1006 NDKNRLCVSYTRA

-1044 CEKGDVGYYEL
+1044 CETGDVGYYEL

>member
-23 EGIKEGDEVQI
+23 EGMKEGDEVQI

-310 TKVGAFSKIIGNEC
+310 TKVGVFSKIIGNEC

-364 ISNNRAEIDHLQEI
+364 ISNNRQ
-378 IEDGALFHNQ
+378 
-388 IGENIPITNKL
+388 
-399 KASPQLKNKT
+399 
-409 FNQEQIQAIDNAI
+409 
-422 NTPDISL
+422 
-429 ILGPPGTGKT
+429 
-439 TVIKGIVTRFEELF
+439 
-453 KKNNPN
+453 
-459 ETPDILISSFQHEAV
+459 
-474 DNAAIGMENDGL
+474 
-486 PANRTGGKKREGS
+486 
-499 NVSFYIDDWKKKK
+499 
-512 TKELSEQLD
+512 
-521 KNQVDKDDSIESLR
+521 
-535 GQIFAWSKKGC
+535 
-546 DLTEGIA
+546 
-553 ILKTQV
+553 
-559 NENLVSLSAEVVDES
+559 
-574 RKLIAQVENGGKTEA
+574 KLI
-589 IKSILNDEDQQ
+589 
-600 RNIVLLSQRLDI
+600 
-612 EAFKDDGVRHAK
+612 
-624 KLKIAI
+624 
-630 EDEGLFDNTD
+630 
-640 VEPVKAVISSEG
+640 
-652 EDTEI
+652 I
-657 FKKFVET
+657 F
-664 VNFLKENYLKE
+664 
-675 DVKAQEEKID
+675 
-685 IPHQLELLL
+685 
-694 KRIDGE
+694 
-700 LKNKKIENLNDSMAA
+700 
-715 ETLIL
+715 
-720 RQYLD
+720 
-725 LIQDDAEI
+725 
-733 KRIVE
+733 
-738 NYSSINA
+738 
-745 ATCQQSMDIRK
+745 RK
-756 GAQDKKYDLV
+756 
-766 IIDEAA
+766 
-772 RANPLDLMIPMA
+772 
-784 MGKKVILVGDHKQLP
+784 
-799 HMLSPEVV
+799 
-807 KEYRKEGNTEQMQV
+807 
-821 LEESLFER
+821 
-829 LFNTLESSGAKKRT
+829 
-843 TRLTKQYRMNP
+843 
-854 VISNFAS
+854 
-861 KCFYEEK
+861 
-868 STDVGLDSSEV
+868 
-879 KVEEK
+879 
-884 QANLGMYKD
+884 
-893 KPLVFLDMPQATFDA
+893 
-908 EKSGVSKSR
+908 
-917 PAEAKIIMD
+917 
-926 EVVKVLK
+926 
-933 KDPNKSVGIITFYR
+933 
-947 KQVDVINEY
+947 
-956 KINLTDEQ
+956 
-964 KTRVEIG
+964 
-971 TVDAFQGKEF
+971 
-981 DVVFLS
+981 
-987 CVRANNYSEDDLH
+987 
-1000 KKIGHS
+1000 
-1006 SDKNRLCVSYTRA
+1006 
-1019 RQLLVTVGDKETMSF
+1019 
-1034 IPEMKELIEI
+1034 
-1044 CEKGDVGYYEL
+1044 
-1055 IKE
+1055 

>member
-15 IVTLRNPI
+15 IVTLKSPI
-23 EGIKEGDEVQI
+23 EGMKEGDEVHI
-34 EFNYLENVYELTFE
+34 EYNYIDDFYELTFE

-53 IIPSNK
+53 ITPSNK
-59 ASEDQLDLLRNG
+59 HSEEQLDLLRNG
-71 RSSMNTIL
+71 RSSMNSIL
-79 SMDEDGCFIQLR
+79 SLDEDGCFIQLR

-109 TDEVIDRLT
+109 TDDIIEKLSDR
-118 DKEQQN
+118 EQQN
-124 PLEALKEKFIYTDP
+124 PLETLKDKFIYTDSR
-138 KTKKTMIFVKG
+138 TNKTMIFVKG
-149 YNKKN
+149 YNKEK

-160 SRRNRLNVSKDSDS
+160 SRRNRLNVSKDRDS
-174 YISSGYARYDSSYAD
+174 YISVNYARYDSSYAD

-196 SGNIEFVDS
+196 TGNIEFVDS
-205 TRDAKISDELNK
+205 TRDAKISNELNK
-217 NMEKIRLSGKYFEI
+217 NMEKIHSGSKYFEI
-231 WDAYLNLERISM
+231 WDAYLNLEKISM
-243 LQHAKATGVIKYK
+243 LQHARETGVVKYK
-256 SVRSQATSNG
+256 SVHSQATSEG
-266 YKYTFTLEDGQ
+266 YKYTFILEDDQ
-277 YADFLKDEILDSHVE
+277 CADFLKDEILDSCNE
-292 DIINSEKTTAD
+292 DIINNEMTTPD
-303 NITSFRT
+303 NIMSFRT
-310 TKVGAFSKIIGNEC
+310 TKVGTFSKVIGNEC

-353 RMQRCEIAKDR
+353 RMQRCEIAKER
-364 ISNNRAEIDHLQEI
+364 ISNNRAEIEHLQEI
-378 IEDGALFHNQ
+378 IEDGTLCHNQ
-388 IGENIPITNKL
+388 IGDNTPITKKL
-399 KASPQLKNKT
+399 KESPQFRNKT
-409 FNQEQIQAIDNAI
+409 FNGEQIQAIDNAI

-439 TVIKGIVTRFEELF
+439 TVIKGIVSRFEELF

-459 ETPDILISSFQHEAV
+459 EIPDILISSFQHEAV

-486 PANRTGGKKREGS
+486 PANRTGGKKKEGD
-499 NVSFYIDDWKKKK
+499 NVSFYIDDWKNKK
-512 TKELSEQLD
+512 TKELLEQLD
-521 KNQVDKDDSIESLR
+521 KKQVEKDDSIESLR
-535 GQIFAWSKKGC
+535 GQIFAWTKKGC
-546 DLTEGIA
+546 DLTEGIS
-553 ILKTQV
+553 ILKKQIS
-559 NENLVSLSAEVVDES
+559 ENLVSLSSDTLNEA
-574 RKLIAQVENGGKTEA
+574 RNLIAQIENDGKSEV
-589 IKSILNDEDQQ
+589 IESILDEEDKE
-600 RNIVLLSQRLDI
+600 RNLILLSQRLDV
-612 EAFKDDGVRHAK
+612 EAFKDDGIRYAK
-624 KLKIAI
+624 KLRIAI
-630 EDEGLFDNTD
+630 EDEGLFEAVDIA
-640 VEPVKAVISSEG
+640 PVKEVISTNG
-652 EDTEI
+652 EDEEI
-657 FKKFVET
+657 FKKYVGT

-675 DVKAQEEKID
+675 DVKKNEEKID
-685 IPHQLELLL
+685 ILHKLNILL

-725 LIQDDAEI
+725 LIQDDDEI
-733 KRIVE
+733 KKIVS

-756 GAQDKKYDLV
+756 SAKDKKYDLV

-784 MGKKVILVGDHKQLP
+784 MGKKIILVGDHKQLP

-807 KEYRKEGNTEQMQV
+807 KEYRKEGNAEQMQI

-829 LFNTLESSGAKKRT
+829 LFNTLEKSGAKKRT

-868 STDVGLDSSEV
+868 DTDAGLDSSEV

-884 QANLGMYKD
+884 QANLDMYKN
-893 KPLVFLDMPQATFDA
+893 KPLVFLDMPQSTFDA
-908 EKSGVSKSR
+908 EKSGISKSR
-917 PAEAKIIMD
+917 PAEAKLIME

-933 KDPNKSVGIITFYR
+933 KNPSKSVGIITFYR

-956 KINLTDEQ
+956 KDYLTDDQ
-964 KTRVEIG
+964 KSRVEIG

-987 CVRANNYSEDDLH
+987 CVRANSYSADDLH

-1006 SDKNRLCVSYTRA
+1006 NDKNRLCVSYTRA

-1034 IPEMKELIEI
+1034 IPEMKQLIEI

-1055 IKE
+1055 VKE

>member
-15 IVTLRNPI
+15 IVTLKTSL
-23 EGIKEGDEVQI
+23 EGLKEGEEVQI
-34 EFNYLENVYELTFE
+34 EYNYNDYVYELSYE

-53 IIPSNK
+53 ITPKNK
-59 ASEDQLDLLRNG
+59 SSEDQLELLRNG

-109 TDEVIDRLT
+109 TDDVVARLT

-124 PLEALKEKFIYTDP
+124 PLEALREKFIYTEP
-138 KTKKTMIFVKG
+138 RTNKTMVFVKG
-149 YNKKN
+149 YKRKD
-154 ADFSIL
+154 ADFSLL
-160 SRRNRLNVSKDSDS
+160 SKRNRLNVTKDADS
-174 YISSGYARYDSSYAD
+174 YIASGYARYDSSYAD

-217 NMEKIRLSGKYFEI
+217 NMEKIRSSGKYFEI

-243 LQHAKATGVIKYK
+243 LQHAKDTGVVKYK
-256 SVRSQATSNG
+256 SVRSQATSDG
-266 YKYTFTLEDGQ
+266 YKYTFILEDGQ
-277 YADFLKDEILDSHVE
+277 YADFSKDDILDSYAE
-292 DIINSEKTTAD
+292 DIINSEKTTPE
-303 NITSFRT
+303 NITSFKT
-310 TKVGAFSKIIGNEC
+310 TKVGAFSKIFGNEC
-324 IVIDTDAPSINNF
+324 VVIDSDAPSINNF
-337 IPAEG
+337 IPPEG

-353 RMQRCEIAKDR
+353 RMQRCEIAKER

-378 IEDGALFHNQ
+378 IEDGTLFHNE
-388 IGENIPITNKL
+388 IKDNPPITNKL
-399 KASPQLKNKT
+399 KSSPQFKNKT

-439 TVIKGIVTRFEELF
+439 TVIKGIVTRYEELF

-521 KNQVDKDDSIESLR
+521 KNQVEKDDSIESLR

-546 DLTEGIA
+546 DLTEGLA
-553 ILKTQV
+553 ILKNQI
-559 NENLVSLSAEVVDES
+559 NENMVSLSADVLNDA
-574 RKLIAQVENGGKTEA
+574 RTIIAQVENGGKTEA
-589 IKSILNDEDQQ
+589 IKSILNEEDEQ
-600 RNIVLLSQRLDI
+600 RNIILLSQRLDP

-630 EDEGLFDNTD
+630 EDEGLFDNVNVD
-640 VEPVKAVISSEG
+640 PIKAVISTEG
-652 EDTEI
+652 EDKEI
-657 FKKFVET
+657 FKKYVET

-675 DVKAQEEKID
+675 DVRNQEVKVD
-685 IPHQLELLL
+685 IPHQLEILL

-733 KRIVE
+733 KKIV
-738 NYSSINA
+738 NRYSSINA
-745 ATCQQSMDIRK
+745 ATCQQSMDIKK
-756 GAQDKKYDLV
+756 GSKDKKYDLV

-772 RANPLDLMIPMA
+772 RANPLDLMIPMS

-807 KEYRKEGNTEQMQV
+807 KEYRKEGNTEQMEI

-829 LFNTLESSGAKKRT
+829 LFNTLERLGAKKRT
-843 TRLTKQYRMNP
+843 ARLTKQYRMNP

-868 STDVGLDSSEV
+868 ETDIGLDSSEV
-879 KVEEK
+879 KIDEK
-884 QANLGMYKD
+884 QANLGMYND

-917 PAEAKIIMD
+917 PAEAKVIMD
-926 EVVKVLK
+926 EVVKVLN

-956 KINLTDEQ
+956 LPDLTDEQ

-1006 SDKNRLCVSYTRA
+1006 SDKNRLCVSFTRA
-1019 RQLLVTVGDKETMSF
+1019 RQLLVIVGDKETMSF
-1034 IPEMKELIEI
+1034 IPEMKELIGI
-1044 CEKGDVGYYEL
+1044 CEKGEEGYYEL